1 MNYLNHPF
9 LLEDIILSFSVFVL
23 LLAFLKAKLASIT
36 VTIDMKK
43 MGMQA
48 VDLAIQNGVDLDG
61 TPIPQKMLDL
71 YNRIMDE
78 ENRRQRSGV
87 KKSMRNRCVKTGSK
101 HFDKETLNQL
111 LIDSGWE
118 GLKEKEILFFYN

>member
-1 MNYLNHPF
+1 
-9 LLEDIILSFSVFVL
+9 
-23 LLAFLKAKLASIT
+23 
-36 VTIDMKK
+36 

-78 ENRRQRSGV
+78 ENKRQRSGV

-118 GLKEKEILFFYN
+118 GLKEKILNQEENLKKMLPTLLKMQVFRLLRDKTFILGIY

>member
-1 MNYLNHPF
+1 
-9 LLEDIILSFSVFVL
+9 
-23 LLAFLKAKLASIT
+23 
-36 VTIDMKK
+36 MKK
-43 MGMQA
+43 IGMKA
-48 VDLAIQNGVDLDG
+48 VDEAIKNGIDLDG
-61 TPIPQKMLDL
+61 SPIPSKMLEL

-78 ENRRQRSGV
+78 ENKRERSGV

-101 HFDKETLNQL
+101 HFDKDILNQL